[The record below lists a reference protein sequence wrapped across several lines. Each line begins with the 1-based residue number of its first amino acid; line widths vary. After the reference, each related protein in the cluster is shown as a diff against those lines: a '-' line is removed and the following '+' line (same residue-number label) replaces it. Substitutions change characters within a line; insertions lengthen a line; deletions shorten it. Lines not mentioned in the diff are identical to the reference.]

1 MLTEDTTFFL
11 LAIIFIAILN
21 AMIISGIW
29 LSYLTSRKPYLA
41 LACFAGVLEIMLH
54 FSDLATG
61 IRQDT
66 VMFYS
71 LANILQF
78 GSTLTLAVAMLA
90 AFGSISRG
98 VRSAILLL
106 SLALGVSVVYEA
118 FVKLPSSP
126 LETYLGSLPLLGA
139 SGFLMWRTIFTGQG
153 VTPSKLFFLTASS
166 TLLLI
171 RLALPAMPIDNLYLL
186 FYYIEYMCFSMI
198 LIAIILYE
206 IEYSNRKV
214 KSLLDSK
221 VQSEQDLQFIVD
233 NSFDIILVAD
243 KQGLLRS
250 WSKKAQQVFGYSPEQ
265 AVGKIHL
272 DGMFVDNF
280 LNRELGAVDEF
291 HARMVSIEGKSF
303 MVDVR
308 LKEVSYAGTSYSI
321 FVLRLIE
328 EPGSNSGIN
337 TAPRAQILKPA
348 TPKL

>member
-41 LACFAGVLEIMLH
+41 LACFAGGLEILLH
-54 FSDLATG
+54 FCDFATG
-61 IRQDT
+61 IGQNT
-66 VMFYS
+66 VLFYS

-90 AFGSISRG
+90 AFGSISHR
-98 VRSAILLL
+98 VRSAIWLL
-106 SLALGVSVVYEA
+106 SLALAVSVLYQA
-118 FVKLPSSP
+118 FIQLPSSP
-126 LETYLGSLPLLGA
+126 LETYLGSIPLLGA
-139 SGFLMWRTIFTGQG
+139 SGFLVWRTIFTGQV

-171 RLALPAMPIDNLYLL
+171 RLALPAMPIDNFYLL
-186 FYYIEYMCFSMI
+186 FYFIDYMCFSMM

-214 KSLLDSK
+214 KSLLDAK

-243 KQGLLRS
+243 NQGLLRS
-250 WSKKAQQVFGYSPEQ
+250 WSKKAQQVFGYSHEQ

-272 DGMFVDNF
+272 AGMFVDNF

-291 HARMVSIEGKSF
+291 HARMVSIDGKSF

-308 LKEVSYAGTSYSI
+308 LKEVSYDGTFYSI

-328 EPGSNSGIN
+328 EPGSNSRVN
-337 TAPRAQILKPA
+337 TTAALQP
-348 TPKL
+348 